1 MEALDFVCVW
11 GKLWMLLCLLF
22 EGITSQL
29 GMTNIPLGPCY
40 RFRPPRERGDENNT
54 SPLTPIVHLMMCVYF
69 HLCLCFG
76 TANSEQPYQ
85 VVIEIAETSS
95 ILPAMFPTKE

>member
-1 MEALDFVCVW
+1 MEALDFVCVC